1 VKYLSVFLLVL
12 AAALAWSP
20 VANSQDVS
28 AKDVLA
34 PTAYVSYDPVARGMT
49 LQVAVVLKIRP
60 GFHVNAHEVSEEYL
74 IPTEIRPDAPAGFK
88 MGAVSYPKGTLETF
102 AFSKNKPLN
111 VYTGTATVR
120 LPLTVLLNAPLGPQH
135 IAMKVRYQ
143 ACSSEICLPPVTKD
157 VEATVNVVAAQ
168 SGAKPANAML
178 FTK

>member
-74 IPTEIRPDAPAGFK
+74 IPTEVRPDAPAGFK